1 MKNPSAYLRMR
12 VIGAV
17 DTAPGQSI
25 RDRIRHV
32 AQMTFMD
39 EEGHPRIFTWR
50 TISTWL
56 YRYKVGGVTLM
67 ESKPRS
73 DKGTRRKVVPEKV
86 LEAIEQALPFFR
98 GKSPRLSHLY
108 RICIE
113 QGLLRREEIASNT
126 FRRIVAQYEMLK
138 PDSQVSN
145 KHRLAF
151 SKEYANQMWQADT
164 LFGPHVRV
172 QGVPVQTKLIAFIDD
187 ASRVVCHGEFFLQEN
202 IDTLIKALRS
212 ALYKRGVPET
222 LYVDNGSIYASKEI
236 TLICARLGCLLC
248 HAPLRDGAAKGKI
261 ERFFRTTRESFLPRQ
276 LDLSSLESLNR
287 QFIAWVEEEYNAQP
301 HSAIGM
307 KPIDRFGLDL
317 KRIRFLPPN
326 EANDEFFFLEET
338 RQVKVDNTF
347 SVKNKRFEAPVDLR
361 NRSIQVRF
369 DRHHFSR
376 VIVYFKG
383 ERIGQAHPLDR
394 VANDRHPP
402 PRDSSLG
409 FSNPPNPQL

>member
-17 DTAPGQSI
+17 DTAPGRSI
-25 RDRIRHV
+25 CERIKHV
-32 AQMTFMD
+32 SQMTFTD
-39 EEGHPRIFTWR
+39 EDGHPRVFTWR

-56 YRYKVGGVTLM
+56 YRYKAGGVTLM

-73 DKGTRRKVVPEKV
+73 DKGTRRKVIPEKV
-86 LEAIEQALPFFR
+86 LDAIEQALPFFR

-138 PDSQVSN
+138 SDSQVAN
-145 KHRLAF
+145 KQRLAF
-151 SKEYANQMWQADT
+151 SKEHANEMWQADT
-164 LFGPHVRV
+164 MVGPYVRV
-172 QGVPVQTKLIAFIDD
+172 QGVPIQTKLIAFIDD
-187 ASRVVCHGEFFLQEN
+187 ASRVLCHGEFFLQEN
-202 IDTLIKALRS
+202 IDTLIKVLRS

-236 TLICARLGCLLC
+236 TLISARLGCLLC

-261 ERFFRTTRESFLPRQ
+261 ERFFRTVRESFLTRQ
-276 LDLSSLESLNR
+276 LDLSSLEALNR
-287 QFIAWVEEEYNAQP
+287 QFIAWVEEEYNAQT

-338 RQVKVDNTF
+338 RQVKIDNTF
-347 SVKNKRFEAPVDLR
+347 SVKNQRFEAPADLR

-369 DRHHFSR
+369 DRHHFAR

-383 ERIGQAHPLDR
+383 SRIGQAQPLDPT
-394 VANDRHPP
+394 ANDRHP
-402 PRDSSLG
+402 
-409 FSNPPNPQL
+409 NNPNPSL